1 MVLQADGRRFGLIVD
16 RVLNTEEVVVKPLTS
31 RFKDIG
37 TYART
42 LGWPG
47 PPNQK
52 AGLAWSKFII
62 VDMFARAIQGDSPAA
77 AVAWAETELKSIY
90 EA

>member
-1 MVLQADGRRFGLIVD
+1 MTISG
-16 RVLNTEEVVVKPLTS
+16 KPHT
-31 RFKDIG
+31 

-52 AGLAWSKFII
+52 AGLAWTKYII
-62 VDMFARAIQGDSPAA
+62 VDMFARAIQGDRPEA
-77 AVAWAETELKSIY
+77 AVAWAETELKAIY